1 MELSKMSRF
10 QERIDY
16 HFNTPNSK
24 PWTWVFY
31 GDSITHGAAHT
42 HGWRSFP
49 EIFHERVRWEL
60 KQSADVVINTAYSG
74 QTALR
79 ISQKEAFERT
89 VSRFAPDAVFLLIGT
104 NDIVKTEGGPEGFR
118 PYLESLVEQILALD
132 AVPIVQNYP
141 PIAVSENPSYVK
153 RYENMPL
160 YNQVIEETARKYDA
174 VFVDHW
180 SHWQAR
186 AATPA
191 LLNHFLGETI
201 HPGARG
207 HFEMAMTI
215 FRTLGIYSD
224 DSLCCRIF
232 N

>member
-1 MELSKMSRF
+1 MPTLAEYKERLS
-10 QERIDY
+10 Y

-60 KQSADVVINTAYSG
+60 KQSADVIINTAYSG
-74 QTALR
+74 QTAMKL
-79 ISQKEAFERT
+79 SEQEYFQSH

-104 NDIVKTEGGPEGFR
+104 NDIIKTEGGAEGFR
-118 PYLESLVEQILALD
+118 KYLESIVEQIVALD
-132 AVPIVQNYP
+132 AVPVVQNYP
-141 PIAVSENPSYVK
+141 PIAESLNPGYIK
-153 RYENMPL
+153 RYENMPA
-160 YNQVIEETARKYDA
+160 YNKVIEETAQKYNA
-174 VFVDHW
+174 LFVDHW
-180 SHWQAR
+180 SHWKAR
-186 AATPA
+186 ASTDR
-191 LLNHFLGETI
+191 LLNQWLGETI

-207 HFEMAMTI
+207 HFEMAMTLFKALDI
-215 FRTLGIYSD
+215 HSEE
-224 DSLCCRIF
+224 SACCRIF

>member
-1 MELSKMSRF
+1 MATLSEYK
-10 QERIDY
+10 ERVSY
-16 HFNTPNSK
+16 HFNTPNSP

-60 KQSADVVINTAYSG
+60 KQSADVIINTAYSG
-74 QTALR
+74 QTAFNL
-79 ISQKEAFERT
+79 SQKEYFESH

-104 NDIVKTEGGPEGFR
+104 NDIVKTEGGAEGFR
-118 PYLESLVEQILALD
+118 KYLEAIVEQIVALD
-132 AVPIVQNYP
+132 AVPVVQNYP
-141 PIAVSENPSYVK
+141 PIAKSDAPSYVK
-153 RYENMPL
+153 RYEEMPA
-160 YNQVIEETARKYDA
+160 YNKVIEETAEKYHA
-174 VFVDHW
+174 IFVDHW
-180 SHWQAR
+180 SHWCAR
-186 AATPA
+186 TNAPR
-191 LLNHFLGETI
+191 LLDHWLGETI

-215 FRTLGIYSD
+215 FKALDIHSD
-224 DSLCCRIF
+224 DSPCCRIF

>member
-1 MELSKMSRF
+1 MSTC
-10 QERIDY
+10 QKRIDE
-16 HFNTPNSK
+16 HFKAPDTP
-24 PWTWVFY
+24 PWNWVFY

-60 KQSADVVINTAYSG
+60 KHSGDVIINTAYSG
-74 QTALR
+74 RTAFQL
-79 ISQKEAFERT
+79 SQKEEFEKNVT
-89 VSRFAPDAVFLLIGT
+89 RFAPDAVFLLIGT
-104 NDIVKTEGGPEGFR
+104 NDIVKTEGGAEGFR
-118 PYLESLVEQILALD
+118 SCLEALVEQIIALD

-141 PIAVSENPSYVK
+141 PIAVSDNPSYIK

-160 YNQVIEETARKYDA
+160 YNQVIEETARKYNTI
-174 VFVDHW
+174 FVDHW
-180 SHWQAR
+180 SYWQAR

-207 HFEMAMTI
+207 HFEMAMAI
-215 FRTLGIYSD
+215 FKILGIYSQE
-224 DSLCCRIF
+224 SVCCRIF